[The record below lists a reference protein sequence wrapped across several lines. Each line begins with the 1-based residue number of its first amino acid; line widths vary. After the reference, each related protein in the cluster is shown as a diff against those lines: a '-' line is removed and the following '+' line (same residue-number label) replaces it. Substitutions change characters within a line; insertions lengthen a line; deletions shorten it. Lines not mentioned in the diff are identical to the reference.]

1 VHCLVCVSDW
11 EYKERI
17 LKGFLMNTFILSDLD
32 ELALSV
38 RDVRSRA
45 YIFEAISVYRAG
57 AYRAAII
64 STWIA
69 VAYDTISKIRELANQ
84 GDNAAQAYVDKLDK
98 AISGKKVD
106 ILQGIERNLLKT
118 AHENY
123 EFLAPHEYTDLQR
136 LYDDRNLCAHPAYIE
151 ENELFQ
157 PAPELVR
164 AHIVHSIK
172 HLLRQQPVQGRS
184 AIAAFMQELQHPSF
198 PSSIDTVCDYLNT
211 KYLNRAKDSFIKN
224 LVICLLKK
232 VLLEDISQSLSIYDD
247 EETLNALLA
256 VQRKHP
262 EIYKSAFFEKIDSI
276 AARLED
282 NKLLRIFSLFKTDP
296 SCWSWIGES
305 LKIRIKQLILVNI
318 NNNQHRKA
326 ISNVLAIPPLKD
338 YYLELFAKLELD
350 DQAKI
355 IIANPA
361 PAFAETAIKL
371 YAGVSNYSWAESLG
385 EAILSMA
392 HDFSD
397 DQIRNSLVAMGQN
410 NQIYGARR
418 SEYIVSQF
426 LDATID
432 RFAHIADDWKA
443 LSLKHY
449 RGSDDDYFYPEL
461 QKKLQLIIAQQS

>member
-84 GDNAAQAYVDKLDK
+84 GDNAAQAYVAKLDK
-98 AISGKKVD
+98 AISGKEVN
-106 ILQGIERNLLKT
+106 ILQDIERNLLKT

-151 ENELFQ
+151 EDELFQ

-172 HLLRQQPVQGRS
+172 HLLRHQPVQGRS
-184 AIAAFMQELQHPSF
+184 AIEAFMQELQRPSF
-198 PSSIDTVCDYLNT
+198 PSSIDTVCVYLNT

-232 VLLEDISQSLSIYDD
+232 VLLEDISQSLFVYD

-282 NKLLRIFSLFKTDP
+282 NKLLRIFLLFKTDP
-296 SCWSWIGES
+296 SCWSLIGES
-305 LKIRIKQLILVNI
+305 LKIRIKQLVSVNI
-318 NNNQHRKA
+318 SNQHRKA
-326 ISNVLAIPPLKD
+326 ISNVLTISTLKD
-338 YYLELFAKLELD
+338 FYLESFAKLELD

-361 PAFAETAIKL
+361 PAFGEIAVKL
-371 YAGVSNYSWAESLG
+371 YAGAGSYSWAESLG

-392 HDFSD
+392 RDFSD
-397 DQIRNSLVAMGQN
+397 DQIRNVLVAMGQN

-418 SEYIVSQF
+418 SKDVVSQF

-432 RFAHIADDWKA
+432 RFAHIADDWEA

-449 RGSDDDYFYPEL
+449 KDSDDDYYYPEL
-461 QKKLQLIIAQQS
+461 REKLQLIIAQQS